1 MLSVAMVSSMVACSG
16 ETGSTEPAP
25 SSEAQSAATD
35 DSEEPVEELGY
46 TFGLNETFYSEE
58 PVTYTMAFSDAAWY
72 PLTEQWETEGVFAK
86 IKERT
91 NVTLELTSIDSND
104 YNDKIALSVTAG
116 DAPYII
122 PKIYDESRYVD
133 GGAIVPV
140 SKWTDFMPNFTN
152 FVETYDMQADLDTI
166 RRNDGNFYR
175 LPGMLEKPLQD
186 YTLMIRKDLFE
197 AAGVDVPAMEKD
209 WTWEDL
215 YDALVKVKAY
225 MVAEGMCSESD
236 YIWSDLWC
244 GAESGQNSGGNL
256 LKLMGYT
263 YGVASGWAVGD
274 CMQYDSAS
282 DSWYLSSTTED
293 YKEFVTMANKFVAG
307 GILDPET
314 FTQDDATAT
323 NKFYRGETAIIST
336 NRGQI
341 ATMESSLRDSLGE
354 GNYATYLCV
363 IPQGT
368 NATMAENTRLENGVM
383 ITSKAYEELGWKAEK
398 TIEDVEKSFS
408 DDVNKSNAIAYISGT
423 NTLITQL
430 SYLKIYEDVRIR
442 PSNIAPNNGGADRTQ
457 LAQTNDGESANGR
470 AGRGDGSAALSVGE
484 NRSTKDAGNSNGRE
498 DSSREPDL
506 FSGTQSNR
514 EVSIEEPA
522 MVGIPATG
530 GYTRGGGSNRS
541 NGGNGQRRGRVNGG
555 KNIST
560 DAERTSSTDS
570 LDAELDAALERFK
583 KTLSVF
589 KSAGSDTLN
598 LNIAGLNS
606 RQLEIL
612 PNLISEGTKV
622 GYILVKKGIQQIN
635 QWVQS
640 MRSYI
645 AMPLSDAGLSD
656 AEIDAFIMELWNSR
670 LPIGDEVHTISEW
683 ASIIGMEAT
692 RDAVKSVIIDK
703 KAEQDAAENIKVV
716 VGDANNIAETLPFLL
731 PQQQEDVLKAETQF
745 FDNTHADREHAYGK
759 G

>member
-1 MLSVAMVSSMVACSG
+1 MKKKLLCAMLSVAMVSSMVACSG

-363 IPQGT
+363 IPQGS

-383 ITSKAYEELGWKAEK
+383 ITSKAYEELGEEEFIKMLRFVDWLWYSDEAYDLYKWGVEGETYEVVDGKKQLKEGWFCGGLGYGDPTPDDTEDNKDMRLEYGYAGGNFWYGHTVAQMTDNFTPETQDFCDRVSNYRGLREINPPLASTPDENEQLNLWMTPLKDKINAWTLNFVTGKKDIEAEW
-398 TIEDVEKSFS
+398 D
-408 DDVNKSNAIAYISGT
+408 A
-423 NTLITQL
+423 
-430 SYLKIYEDVRIR
+430 YLKDCEA
-442 PSNIAPNNGGADRTQ
+442 SNSQAVIDLYNEIHT
-457 LAQTNDGESANGR
+457 
-470 AGRGDGSAALSVGE
+470 
-484 NRSTKDAGNSNGRE
+484 RE
-498 DSSREPDL
+498 
-506 FSGTQSNR
+506 
-514 EVSIEEPA
+514 
-522 MVGIPATG
+522 
-530 GYTRGGGSNRS
+530 
-541 NGGNGQRRGRVNGG
+541 
-555 KNIST
+555 
-560 DAERTSSTDS
+560 
-570 LDAELDAALERFK
+570 
-583 KTLSVF
+583 
-589 KSAGSDTLN
+589 
-598 LNIAGLNS
+598 
-606 RQLEIL
+606 
-612 PNLISEGTKV
+612 
-622 GYILVKKGIQQIN
+622 
-635 QWVQS
+635 
-640 MRSYI
+640 
-645 AMPLSDAGLSD
+645 
-656 AEIDAFIMELWNSR
+656 
-670 LPIGDEVHTISEW
+670 
-683 ASIIGMEAT
+683 
-692 RDAVKSVIIDK
+692 
-703 KAEQDAAENIKVV
+703 
-716 VGDANNIAETLPFLL
+716 
-731 PQQQEDVLKAETQF
+731 
-745 FDNTHADREHAYGK
+745 
-759 G
+759 